1 MHRSTVASAVVVA
14 IFAVGCAKPEFL
26 PADRAIPVKVTV
38 KCEGDSI
45 VARVN
50 PYSVKLTNTDSDNE
64 IAEWVL
70 TDESVNA
77 SEIEITKKGSEDWP
91 FEGAYPVKA
100 KKNQPGKGTGVKKHK
115 KGQYSYEYAISALC
129 VLNGQAKKI
138 VIDPDII
145 IIWTD

>member
-1 MHRSTVASAVVVA
+1 MHRSIVASAVVVS
-14 IFAVGCAKPEFL
+14 IFAVGCAKAEFV
-26 PADRAIPVKVTV
+26 PADRTIPVNVTI

-50 PYSVKLTNTDSDNE
+50 PYSVKLTNTEANKE
-64 IAEWVL
+64 IAEWIL
-70 TDESVNA
+70 TSESNA
-77 SEIEITKKGSEDWP
+77 SEIEMTKKGSEDWP
-91 FEGAYPVKA
+91 FSGNYPVKA
-100 KKNQPGKGTGVKKHK
+100 KKNQPGKGTGVKKHD
-115 KGQYSYEYAISALC
+115 KGQHSYEYAISALC

>member
-1 MHRSTVASAVVVA
+1 MHRSIVASALVVA

-26 PADRAIPVKVTV
+26 AADRAIPVNVTIR
-38 KCEGDSI
+38 CEGDSI
-45 VARVN
+45 VARIK
-50 PYSVKLTNTDSDNE
+50 PYSVRLANTDNDNE

-70 TDESVNA
+70 TDESNA

-91 FEGAYPVKA
+91 FDGPYPVKA

-129 VLNGQAKKI
+129 VLNGQARKV